1 MNMSNSEIAKLLM
14 ENDHLT
20 GDEKQLLLEI
30 LGIVPA
36 KESIVSKSEKI
47 SDNFTGFIGSWKFI
61 IISITCI
68 VIWMVVNFLLDG
80 TPYAFDPYPY
90 VFLNFVLAC
99 VAAIQAPII
108 MMSQNRQDKRESLK
122 TQNDYEIDLK
132 TIVIIEDL
140 YRKTENVNNKLDEII
155 DCLDDDDK
163 SKIIELN
170 MDKGKKKDN

>member
-14 ENDHLT
+14 ENDNLT
-20 GDEKQLLLEI
+20 GEEKQLLLEV
-30 LGIVPA
+30 LGVVPVR
-36 KESIVSKSEKI
+36 ESVISKGEKI
-47 SDNFTGFIGSWKFI
+47 SDSFTGFIGSWKFI
-61 IISITCI
+61 IISVASI
-68 VIWMVVNFLLDG
+68 VIWMIANFLLDG
-80 TPYAFDPYPY
+80 TPYAFDTYPY

-140 YRKTENVNNKLDEII
+140 YRKTEDVNKKLDEII
-155 DCLDDDDK
+155 NCLNDSDK

-170 MDKGKKKDN
+170 RDKGKKKD